1 MPCRFPLCPGPTSF
15 SNCSLQRSPLFLD
28 NVHRRGVLPTVLQ
41 VKLVSWQS
49 TEPAFPPG
57 QDLCS
62 LALKLRVRTDLS
74 QSNTPLSDW
83 ALQEGQWQPWA
94 SHPTPPAWE
103 LCPLRS
109 CRCRSAQPA
118 APGAQLLAEWWG
130 PSRGGTHSPHGCA
143 PLGHMGHSCPSC
155 GETSL
160 GAEGTGV
167 TPLLAQACLE

>member
-62 LALKLRVRTDLS
+62 LALELRVRTDLS

-109 CRCRSAQPA
+109 CRCISELPA
-118 APGAQLLAEWWG
+118 GCTWSTASGRVVGTESGRDTQSSWLCPTVTHGAQL
-130 PSRGGTHSPHGCA
+130 
-143 PLGHMGHSCPSC
+143 
-155 GETSL
+155 SL
-160 GAEGTGV
+160 
-167 TPLLAQACLE
+167 LR